1 MSSAEGDPRGDRLA
15 DLLASFDEALAKGQA
30 PPSTL
35 GSDADFRRR
44 AGEARSTLRQLETIW
59 PRAGQNSTSGGD
71 LSGPPSSDAVPR
83 APESPARLG
92 RFLVLEELGRG
103 GFGVVFRAVDPS
115 LGRDIAL
122 KVPRPETLM
131 TPELRSR
138 FLTEARAAARL
149 DHPNI
154 VPIYEAGEIGS
165 ISYIASA
172 YREGTTLAGW
182 LKARPEP
189 VPPHLAA
196 RLIATLAEAVQHA
209 HDRGILHR
217 DLKPSNILLQST
229 TEGRSNSIEDDLP
242 FIPRLTDFGLAKIL
256 DEAVAETRTGLPIGS
271 PWYMAPEQAEGR
283 SSAMGP
289 ATDVYALGTILYELL
304 AGWPPFRGNSVLET
318 LDQVRSIEP
327 EPPSARRQEL
337 PRDLETIC
345 LRCLRKDPIERYPT
359 ASALADDL
367 RRFLAG
373 EPIRARP
380 DGPLFRAWRWCLRPQ
395 RVRDAGVVVMV
406 VSLTMAVVAASGF
419 PALEL
424 GLMQLERPWAMKI
437 HLLRWIFGLYLP
449 TAWLG
454 WKMTQGRSWAP
465 GVGLAFCLTTLTLLI
480 LTLLDIQIDDL
491 GGGVANDRTAR
502 WPSEIAFGALFLLE
516 TIASGVAVTASLANR
531 SGARSAQNRMKA

>member
-1 MSSAEGDPRGDRLA
+1 MSSAGDDPRGDRLA
-15 DLLASFDEALAKGQA
+15 DLLATYDDALAKGQT

-35 GSDADFRRR
+35 GSDADLRRR
-44 AGEARSTLRQLETIW
+44 AGEARATLRQLEAIW
-59 PRAGQNSTSGGD
+59 PRTDQDPTSGGEI
-71 LSGPPSSDAVPR
+71 SGPPSSHEGPR
-83 APESPARLG
+83 APGASARLG

-115 LGRDIAL
+115 LGRDVAL

-172 YREGTTLAGW
+172 YCEGPTLAGW

-189 VPPHLAA
+189 APPRLAA
-196 RLIATLAEAVQHA
+196 RLIATLADAVQHA

-217 DLKPSNILLQST
+217 DIKPSNILLQSSAKA
-229 TEGRSNSIEDDLP
+229 ESNSNEDDFQ
-242 FIPRLTDFGLAKIL
+242 FIPRVTDFGLAKIL
-256 DEAVAETRTGLPIGS
+256 DEIGTETGTGLPLGS
-271 PWYMAPEQAEGR
+271 PSYMSPEQAEGR

-289 ATDVYALGTILYELL
+289 STDVYALGAILYELL
-304 AGWPPFRGNSVLET
+304 AGRPPFRGSSILEI
-318 LDQVRSIEP
+318 LDQVRSVEP
-327 EPPSARRQEL
+327 EPLSRHRSAL

-345 LRCLRKDPIERYPT
+345 LRCLRKVSSDRYPT

-373 EPIRARP
+373 EPIRS
-380 DGPLFRAWRWCLRPQ
+380 RADNSWSRVRRWCLQPR
-395 RVRDAGVVVMV
+395 RVRDAGFAVMT
-406 VSLTMAVVAASGF
+406 VSLMMTMVASTGF
-419 PALEL
+419 PALDL
-424 GLMQLERPWAMKI
+424 GLMHLERPWAMKL

-449 TAWLG
+449 TAWVG

-465 GVGLAFCLTTLTLLI
+465 VVGFAFSMTTLILI
-480 LTLLDIQIDDL
+480 ILVMSGIDLDDL

-502 WPSEIAFGALFLLE
+502 WPSEMAFATLFLIE
-516 TIASGVAVTASLANR
+516 TVASGIAMFVRQAGRVEAKVSTA
-531 SGARSAQNRMKA
+531 